1 MHIFQIKT
9 LANNTHWVYVI
20 YESKYRLNSIILIQ
34 KMKAKKH
41 LLSSSKNCM
50 LIVFVTAQQNFMN
63 HLGESGDMTK
73 IKIKNDELVQNIIE
87 NIPDFPKY
95 TTQLMNLA
103 SQNAQATR
111 PKVVGQMSDLIE
123 EFPGSEYSDWV
134 EWYQRQHPDAIE
146 NATDKIQDMIEKMRD
161 AIQLID
167 KEMIRNWVKD
177 LVLTKT
183 FIGLKFQKSILIKIS
198 LHKDTT
204 YRLGTPE
211 EESKGID
218 GYIGDTPVSIKPLT
232 YKSKKMLNEQIEVHM
247 IYYEKKKDGI
257 NIHFDF

>member
-1 MHIFQIKT
+1 
-9 LANNTHWVYVI
+9 
-20 YESKYRLNSIILIQ
+20 
-34 KMKAKKH
+34 MKAKKY
-41 LLSSSKNCM
+41 LLSSIGNCM
-50 LIVFVTAQQNFMN
+50 FVIFVVAEQNFMN
-63 HLGESGDMTK
+63 DLGESGEMTK

-95 TTQLMNLA
+95 TTQLINLA

-134 EWYQRQHPDAIE
+134 EWYLKQHPDAIE
-146 NATDKIQDMIEKMRD
+146 NAIGKIQDMIEKMRD

-167 KEMIRNWVKD
+167 EDLIRNWVKD

-183 FIGLKFQKSILIKIS
+183 FIGLKFQKSILITIS
-198 LHKDTT
+198 LYKDTI
-204 YRLGTPE
+204 YRSGTPE

-218 GYIGDTPVSIKPLT
+218 GYIGDIPVSIKPLT
-232 YKSKKMLNEQIEVHM
+232 YKSKKMLNEQIDVHM

-257 NIHFDF
+257 NIYFDF